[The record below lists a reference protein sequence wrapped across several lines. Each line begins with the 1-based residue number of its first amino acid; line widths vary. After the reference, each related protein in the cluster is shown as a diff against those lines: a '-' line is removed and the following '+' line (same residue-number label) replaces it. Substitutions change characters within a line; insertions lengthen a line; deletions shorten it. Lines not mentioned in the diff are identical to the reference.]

1 MNPKGEDENNTGY
14 LRRNSKVLAAP
25 LIFTQSSIAGDLHR
39 ETHQYPIHSPFIS
52 SVQRVGLC
60 LSNCIPNSS
69 TRDTGRCCRLEVTP
83 QQRSEDRC
91 GFFVAKSRARAGDTS
106 SD

>member
-69 TRDTGRCCRLEVTP
+69 T

-91 GFFVAKSRARAGDTS
+91 GFFVAKSRARAGDIS